1 VEHATDDTGHV
12 LGEVSHDLANRFH
25 RFYYYAELLE
35 GALGPDSEAA
45 VELLDRARATVED
58 IESMTR
64 AALAFVRPMDLH
76 LLDIRLSDLVLSLR
90 QHAGEHPVEVRGDER
105 TGHAR
110 VEVDPSRISE
120 ALATLCRTAVDFL
133 DEGAP
138 LVVELVDGDP
148 VGLRLALSA
157 ESEAATSGGLP
168 LALTAK
174 IARSHGGNL
183 DLKGGRDASLTL
195 WLPVSRREG

>member
-1 VEHATDDTGHV
+1 MQLATDDNGQV

-76 LLDIRLSDLVLSLR
+76 LLDVRLSDLVMSLR
-90 QHAGEHPVEVRGDER
+90 QHAGEHPVEVRGDDR
-105 TGHAR
+105 TGQAR
-110 VEVDPSRISE
+110 VQVDPSRISE
-120 ALATLCRTAVDFL
+120 ALATLCRTAVNLL
-133 DEGAP
+133 DEGVP
-138 LVVELVDGDP
+138 LVVELLEGDP
-148 VGLRLALSA
+148 VGLRLALPT
-157 ESEAATSGGLP
+157 ETDPATGIGLP

-174 IARSHGGNL
+174 IARSHGGTL

-195 WLPVSRREG
+195 WLPVSHREG